1 MRTDST
7 DESRKTNQSSKRL
20 LIHQESLTVKR
31 LITDQIEREMYEMKL
46 SKKALADKMNTSRA
60 ALDRLLDPE
69 NIAVTLNTLGKIAY
83 VLNKRLEVK
92 FE

>member
-1 MRTDST
+1 MKTDST
-7 DESRKTNQSSKRL
+7 DESRNTEQSRKSI
-20 LIHQESLTVKR
+20 LINQESLTVKR
-31 LITDQIEREMYEMKL
+31 LITDQIEREMYELKL
-46 SKKALADKMNTSRA
+46 SKKALADKMHTSRA

-69 NIAVTLNTLGKIAY
+69 NIAVTLNTLGKVAI